1 MRVSTERF
9 GLALPLNVDFYFATN
24 TGRVYAK
31 YNDVNGDT
39 IFVPVDGDQFA
50 ADLVSANVE
59 NGRVVSNDD
68 IDTII
73 ADIYEQAV
81 VINAGKVKITAPRC
95 KAVKKSKNKKSA

>member
-1 MRVSTERF
+1 MQVSAENF
-9 GLALPLNVDFYFATN
+9 GLALPVNVNFYFATN

-59 NGRVVSNDD
+59 NHRPVTNAD

-73 ADIYEQAV
+73 TDIYDQAV
-81 VINAGKVKITAPRC
+81 VINAGKVTITAPRC